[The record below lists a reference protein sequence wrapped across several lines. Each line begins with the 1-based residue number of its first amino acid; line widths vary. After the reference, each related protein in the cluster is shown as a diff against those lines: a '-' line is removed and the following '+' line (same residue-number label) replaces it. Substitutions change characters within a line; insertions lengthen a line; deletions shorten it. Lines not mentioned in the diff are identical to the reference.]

1 MGRFLKVSTLKD
13 RTSHAMP
20 HIVDFPR
27 YSGQHDD
34 TKVRLHDLNE
44 SERLEL
50 LSKLLRRMEFHVSV
64 MSESLSITT
73 GQEAISTQENDMAQA
88 LQT

>member
-1 MGRFLKVSTLKD
+1 
-13 RTSHAMP
+13 MP
-20 HIVDFPR
+20 HIIDFPR
-27 YSGQHDD
+27 YDGHRDD
-34 TKVRLHDLNE
+34 TKIRIQDLNE

-73 GQEAISTQENDMAQA
+73 GQEAISTQENDMAQV